1 MLRVLFALF
10 RILEPDLTRLR
21 VPNGADKV
29 RLIRAIDRSRKVLG
43 LGRMLRR
50 IGLSPSRLAAWKRA
64 ANACDLD
71 DVSSCPRSSPQR
83 LTADEVHEMRAMV
96 TSPDLRHIPT
106 GRLAVLAWRAARVFA
121 STSTWYRIVRERGWR
136 RPRLRVHPEGPKIGI
151 RASRPDEIW
160 HIDTTIIRLLDGTR
174 AYLQAVLDN
183 YSRRIL
189 AWRVHDH
196 LDPGGSAALLVEAA
210 RGLGG
215 AATPMLL
222 ADAGVENRNRAVDEL
237 IDTGLLRRV
246 LAMTQIA
253 FSNSLIEAWWR
264 VLKHQWL
271 YLNQLDSVAEV
282 RHLVAFYVDQHNGLI
297 PHSAFRGQTPD
308 EMYFGTGTSVPD
320 QLAAAR
326 RTARERRLA
335 TNRASRCAACSP
347 A

>member
-1 MLRVLFALF
+1 MTTPTAEAEAAELRLRVTRPEARLARTLAMLRVFFALF

-21 VPNGADKV
+21 VPNVADKV

-43 LGRMLRR
+43 LGRVLRR

-96 TSPDLRHIPT
+96 TSPDVRHVPT
-106 GRLAVLAWRAARVFA
+106 GRLAVLAWHAARVLA

-160 HIDTTIIRLLDGTR
+160 HIDTTVIRLLDGTR

-183 YSRRIL
+183 HSRRIL

-215 AATPMLL
+215 PQPRCSSRTP
-222 ADAGVENRNRAVDEL
+222 A
-237 IDTGLLRRV
+237 
-246 LAMTQIA
+246 
-253 FSNSLIEAWWR
+253 S
-264 VLKHQWL
+264 
-271 YLNQLDSVAEV
+271 
-282 RHLVAFYVDQHNGLI
+282 
-297 PHSAFRGQTPD
+297 
-308 EMYFGTGTSVPD
+308 
-320 QLAAAR
+320 
-326 RTARERRLA
+326 RTATA
-335 TNRASRCAACSP
+335 PSTSSSTPGSCGASSR
-347 A
+347 